1 MVTGYR
7 FPAARKGAMT
17 DEKIIFGQIG
27 TTIDGNIVTGRLSP
41 DSGG

>member
-1 MVTGYR
+1 
-7 FPAARKGAMT
+7 MT

-27 TTIDGNIVTGRLSP
+27 NTIDDNIVTGRLSP